1 MSAMFEVTK
10 AGAKVAFAATMIREE
25 NAKNGFFKN
34 HDGRVHLA
42 LERDSLLSAIS
53 NMDGKET
60 VTIETSYDELIRH
73 AAATQKHHP
82 LGFINIDKFS
92 PSFSW

>member
-1 MSAMFEVTK
+1 
-10 AGAKVAFAATMIREE
+10 
-25 NAKNGFFKN
+25 
-34 HDGRVHLA
+34 
-42 LERDSLLSAIS
+42 
-53 NMDGKET
+53 MDGKET